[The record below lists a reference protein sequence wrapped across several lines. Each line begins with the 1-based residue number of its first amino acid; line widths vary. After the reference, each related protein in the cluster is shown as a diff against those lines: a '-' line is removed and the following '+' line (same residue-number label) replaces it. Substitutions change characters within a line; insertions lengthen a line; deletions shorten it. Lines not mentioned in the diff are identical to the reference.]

1 MGNIAIFK
9 VLGIKPFRNLW
20 LSQVISQ
27 VALNLLI
34 FSLVLRVY
42 EFSHSNTA
50 VSLMVLMTIIPN
62 ILFGALAGVLIDRS
76 ERKIVMFFAH
86 FLRIFAVLAFLIS
99 PESLVWIY
107 VLTVIINI
115 ITQFFFPAEA
125 ASIHEVVKDKGLLLT
140 ANGLFSL
147 TFFASV
153 IVGNVLA
160 GPALQ
165 LIGMDAT
172 LVLTAVAFGVAA
184 LFTAQLPGSRVFS
197 VFWSRWW
204 RRPVLKVSGKKEDF
218 LANFMEGLD
227 HIYKSKIVRRGILI
241 MATGQV
247 LVGILA
253 SVAPGFADNILHV
266 PVANVSALIMAPAA
280 LGMISGAIIVGQFLR
295 DTELEKLIKTGITFA
310 AVLLITFSQVDRIGV
325 AFHVPIAIVVVLVMF
340 VLGVS
345 NALLDVPVNTLV
357 QDNTPLVIRSRI
369 YGVISSII
377 GVVAIVPIILAG
389 AVADVFGVRTVIIVV
404 ALLVFLVGIYFHE
417 LGATVVHFWSKMITL
432 SEHLTGVKVGKTNL
446 E

>member
-1 MGNIAIFK
+1 MGNVAILN
-9 VLGIKPFRNLW
+9 VLKIRAFRNLW

-27 VALNLLI
+27 VALNLLT
-34 FSLVLRVY
+34 FTLVLRVY

-62 ILFGALAGVLIDRS
+62 IFFGALAGVLIDRS
-76 ERKIVMFFAH
+76 ERKIVMFFSH

-125 ASIHEVVKDKGLLLT
+125 ASIHEMVKDKGLLLT

-172 LVLTAVAFGVAA
+172 LILTAIAFGVAA
-184 LFTAQLPGSRVFS
+184 IFTAQLPGSRVVS
-197 VFWSRWW
+197 LLWSRWW
-204 RRPVLKVSGKKEDF
+204 RRPNIRVGGKKEDF

-253 SVAPGFADNILHV
+253 SVAPGFADNILRV
-266 PVANVSALIMAPAA
+266 PVASVSVLIMAPAA
-280 LGMISGAIIVGQFLR
+280 LGMITGAVVVGQFLR
-295 DTELEKLIKTGITFA
+295 NTELEKLIKTGITFA
-310 AVLLITFSQVDRIGV
+310 AVLLLAFSQVDRIGV
-325 AFHVPIAIVVVLVMF
+325 ALHLPIVVAVVLVMF
-340 VLGVS
+340 VLGLS

-357 QDNTPLVIRSRI
+357 QDNTPLAIRSRI

-377 GVVAIVPIILAG
+377 GVAAIFPIIMAG
-389 AVADVFGVRTVIIVV
+389 AVADVFGVRTVIIIV
-404 ALLVFLVGIYFHE
+404 ALLVFLIGIYFHE
-417 LGATVVHFWSKMITL
+417 LGATVVHLWARMIVL
-432 SEHLTGVKVGKTNL
+432 SERITGIKIEKENTQ
-446 E
+446 

>member
-1 MGNIAIFK
+1 MGNVAIFN
-9 VLGIKPFRNLW
+9 VLRIKAFRNLW

-27 VALNLLI
+27 VALNLLT
-34 FSLVLRVY
+34 FTLVLRVY

-62 ILFGALAGVLIDRS
+62 IFFGALAGVLIDRS
-76 ERKIVMFFAH
+76 ERKIVMFFSH

-99 PESLVWIY
+99 PESLIWIY

-125 ASIHEVVKDKGLLLT
+125 ASIHEMVKDKSLLLT

-172 LVLTAVAFGVAA
+172 LIIIAVAFGVAG

-197 VFWSRWW
+197 LLWSHWW
-204 RRPVLKVSGKKEDF
+204 RRPVLKVDGKKEDF

-266 PVANVSALIMAPAA
+266 PVASVSVLIMAPAA
-280 LGMISGAIIVGQFLR
+280 LGMISGAVVVGQFFR
-295 DTELEKLIKTGITFA
+295 NTELEKLIKTGITFA
-310 AVLLITFSQVDRIGV
+310 AILLLAFSQVDRLGV
-325 AFHVPIAIVVVLVMF
+325 AFHLPIVVVVILVMF
-340 VLGVS
+340 VLGLS
-345 NALLDVPVNTLV
+345 NALLDVPVNTIV
-357 QDNTPLVIRSRI
+357 QDNTPLAIRSRI

-377 GVVAIVPIILAG
+377 GVAAIIPIILAG
-389 AVADVFGVRTVIIVV
+389 AVADVFGVRTVIMIV
-404 ALLVFLVGIYFHE
+404 ALLVFLIGIYFHE
-417 LGATVVHFWSKMITL
+417 LGATVVHLWAKMIVL
-432 SEHLTGVKVGKTNL
+432 SEHLTGIKIEKENQP
-446 E
+446 